1 MMMVLG
7 ALAIA
12 ATVVAYL
19 YRPLRNLER
28 DLPDAVPDD
37 DEAVSDR
44 AEGREESAAPG
55 SMDVALPEIQGR
67 P

>member
-1 MMMVLG
+1 MMVLG

-28 DLPDAVPDD
+28 DLPDAVGDD
-37 DEAVSDR
+37 DEAGSDR
-44 AEGREESAAPG
+44 AEVREVNAAPG
-55 SMDVALPEIQGR
+55 SMDVASPEIQGR